1 MRLIST
7 KSFTFV
13 AAVAAL
19 FFACDFASAQGDG
32 KKKEGRNRGRQGQQD
47 RARRGGGMNAI
58 MAALDTN
65 KDGELS
71 SKEIGAAVKALK
83 ALDKNGDGKVDRREL
98 RGSSQRGQGQR
109 GQGQKGKG
117 QRGNGQG
124 RQMDATKMIERFMKA
139 DKNGDGKISEDEAP
153 QRMKRGFERMDK
165 NGDGFV
171 EKSEIEEMMK
181 RRMSGGKN
189 RGNKNRNKNKNKDK

>member
-1 MRLIST
+1 MKLIS
-7 KSFTFV
+7 SQSLTFV

-19 FFACDFASAQGDG
+19 FFVCDFASAQGDG
-32 KKKEGRNRGRQGQQD
+32 KRKEGRNRGRQGQQD

-71 SKEIGAAVKALK
+71 EKEIKAAVKSLK

-98 RGSSQRGQGQR
+98 RGSGQR
-109 GQGQKGKG
+109 GQGQKGQRGQGQKG
-117 QRGNGQG
+117 QRGKGQRGQG
-124 RQMDATKMIERFMKA
+124 RQMDPKKMVERIMKA
-139 DKNGDGKISEDEAP
+139 DKNGDGKISEEEAP
-153 QRMKRGFERMDK
+153 QRMKRGFERMDT

-171 EKSEIEEMMK
+171 EKSEVEAMMK
-181 RRMSGGKN
+181 RRTSGGK
-189 RGNKNRNKNKNKDK
+189 RKGKKKNEDQ